1 MAFEMVETP
10 LPVFRTYIG
19 NLLYSTL
26 DLADEMISSAPAVLG
41 QVDIQ
46 DIFSRD
52 FADISIGDIQ
62 VKRNTAKMAIGET
75 EVSPK
80 SLRINLLSS
89 RQKSELGSNPNGIFV
104 DTAGGRKVLTVT
116 DYSKRIK
123 ADEFPAV
130 IALSDEI
137 PLFAGLKRCGKSR
150 SKSLL
155 WLEQLKNTTV
165 NWELTY
171 LFGVTCAFSDDQ
183 HISVA
188 SSNSAELDAGI
199 MGNASKLLS
208 LGCNGL
214 VVGGAGMGE
223 SLHQLEVAVR
233 SVKAA
238 ASAIELQRVE
248 ENSNSSSRK
257 ILVMVQE
264 MNSIEEILSAV
275 ESGGDLIGTNLPQ
288 VLSSSGLALTWN
300 LKGKSSSTIGDSGDI
315 KNDTSDS
322 EKRKQLYPTSA
333 TGERLDDDCVENPTK
348 RQNTDTA
355 SVIPA
360 LSITHITP
368 APTLLDS
375 SIKDSVDDDD
385 DKGADI
391 KSRTTPD
398 EFKHAYSN
406 GGVVNLWDTVHRK
419 TLRPILDNCVCHACR
434 NHTRAYIH
442 HLLLAKEMLGDI
454 LVYCHNQH
462 QILQMF
468 NEIRVV
474 KEIDKKS
481 LTADGGDFNSWKN
494 ALIST
499 MQ

>member
-1 MAFEMVETP
+1 MAFETVETP
-10 LPVFRTYIG
+10 LPVFKTYIG

-26 DLADEMISSAPAVLG
+26 DLNDEIIATAPAVLG

-46 DIFSRD
+46 DIFGRD

-62 VKRNTAKMAIGET
+62 VQRDAT
-75 EVSPK
+75 EEVTLNSDLPPK
-80 SLRINLLSS
+80 HLRMNVLSS

-123 ADEFPAV
+123 ADKFPAV

-137 PLFAGLKRCGKSR
+137 PLFAGLKRCGKAR

-165 NWELTY
+165 ILEQTY

-183 HISVA
+183 HLSVA
-188 SSNSAELDAGI
+188 SSTSEELDSGI
-199 MGNASKLLS
+199 MTNASKLLS
-208 LGCNGL
+208 LGCDGL

-223 SLHQLEVAVR
+223 SLHQLEVAIR

-238 ASAIELQRVE
+238 ASATTTER
-248 ENSNSSSRK
+248 SADTNSSSGGSSSRRVL
-257 ILVMVQE
+257 IMVQE
-264 MNSIEEILSAV
+264 MNTIKEILSAV

-300 LKGKSSSTIGDSGDI
+300 LKGKHGFSDIGSI
-315 KNDTSDS
+315 KSDAS
-322 EKRKQLYPTSA
+322 DNEKRKQQSSPTSGGDR
-333 TGERLDDDCVENPTK
+333 TNDSLENPTK
-348 RQNTDTA
+348 RQNTDIA
-355 SVIPA
+355 AVIPA
-360 LSITHITP
+360 LSTRNT
-368 APTLLDS
+368 AATTVDS
-375 SIKDSVDDDD
+375 SISASIDD
-385 DKGADI
+385 DKETDVR
-391 KSRTTPD
+391 SRTTPD
-398 EFKHAYSN
+398 DFKHAQTN
-406 GGVVNLWDTVHRK
+406 GGVINLWDIIHRK
-419 TLRPILDNCVCHACR
+419 SLQPILANCICHACR
-434 NHTRAYIH
+434 NHTRAYVH

-454 LVYCHNQH
+454 LLYCHNQH

-468 NEIRVV
+468 NEIRFVT
-474 KEIDKKS
+474 EIDKNS
-481 LTADGGDFNSWKN
+481 LTGDGSAFNGWKN
-494 ALIST
+494 ELMAT

>member
-1 MAFEMVETP
+1 MVETP

-75 EVSPK
+75 EVSLK
-80 SLRINLLSS
+80 SLRMNLLSS

-137 PLFAGLKRCGKSR
+137 PLFAGLKRCGKAR
-150 SKSLL
+150 SKSML

-165 NWELTY
+165 DWELTY

-183 HISVA
+183 HLSVA
-188 SSNSAELDAGI
+188 SSNSAELDSGI
-199 MGNASKLLS
+199 MNNASKLLS
-208 LGCNGL
+208 LGCDGL

-238 ASAIELQRVE
+238 ASATALQRME
-248 ENSNSSSRK
+248 ENSSSSSSSSRK
-257 ILVMVQE
+257 VLVMVQE
-264 MNSIEEILSAV
+264 MNSIKEILSAV

-288 VLSSSGLALTWN
+288 ILSSSGLALTWN
-300 LKGKSSSTIGDSGDI
+300 LKVKSSSAIGGSGDI

-322 EKRKQLYPTSA
+322 EKRKQSSPTSA
-333 TGERLDDDCVENPTK
+333 TGERLNDDCVENPMK
-348 RQNTDTA
+348 RQYTDTA
-355 SVIPA
+355 AVIPA
-360 LSITHITP
+360 LSIRNVIP
-368 APTLLDS
+368 VSGLLES
-375 SIKDSVDDDD
+375 SIKDSVDDD
-385 DKGADI
+385 KGTEV

-406 GGVVNLWDTVHRK
+406 GGVINLWDIIHRK
-419 TLRPILDNCVCHACR
+419 SLRPILDNCFCHACR

-454 LVYCHNQH
+454 LLYCHNQH

-468 NEIRVV
+468 NQIRVI
-474 KEIDKKS
+474 KEIDKKC

-494 ALIST
+494 ALTST

>member
-10 LPVFRTYIG
+10 LPVFKTYIG

-26 DLADEMISSAPAVLG
+26 DLADELISSAPAVLG

-46 DIFSRD
+46 DIFGRD
-52 FADISIGDIQ
+52 FADISIDDIQ
-62 VKRNTAKMAIGET
+62 VQRNISKVAIGDT
-75 EVSPK
+75 EMLPK
-80 SLRINLLSS
+80 SMRMNLLSS

-123 ADEFPAV
+123 ADEFPAA

-137 PLFAGLKRCGKSR
+137 PLFAGLKRCGKAR

-155 WLEQLKNTTV
+155 WLEQLKNTSV

-171 LFGVTCAFSDDQ
+171 IFGVTCAFSDDQ
-183 HISVA
+183 HLSVA
-188 SSNSAELDAGI
+188 SSNSAEIDSGI
-199 MGNASKLLS
+199 MNNASKLLS
-208 LGCNGL
+208 LGCDGL

-238 ASAIELQRVE
+238 ASATALQRIE
-248 ENSNSSSRK
+248 ENSSSSRK
-257 ILVMVQE
+257 VLVMVQE
-264 MNSIEEILSAV
+264 MNSIKEILSAV

-300 LKGKSSSTIGDSGDI
+300 LKVKPSSTVGDIGDI
-315 KNDTSDS
+315 KNDTFDN
-322 EKRKQLYPTSA
+322 EKRKQSSPTSA
-333 TGERLDDDCVENPTK
+333 AGERLIDDCVENPMK

-355 SVIPA
+355 AVIPA
-360 LSITHITP
+360 LSIRNIMP
-368 APTLLDS
+368 ASELLDS
-375 SIKDSVDDDD
+375 SISDSVDDD
-385 DKGADI
+385 KGTDT
-391 KSRTTPD
+391 KSGTTPD

-406 GGVVNLWDTVHRK
+406 GGVINLWDTVHRK

-454 LVYCHNQH
+454 LLYCHNQH

-468 NEIRVV
+468 NEIRAV
-474 KEIDKKS
+474 KEIDKNC
-481 LTADGGDFNSWKN
+481 LTADGGNFDSWKN
-494 ALIST
+494 ALMST

>member
-10 LPVFRTYIG
+10 LPVFKTYIG

-26 DLADEMISSAPAVLG
+26 DLADELISSAPAVLG

-46 DIFSRD
+46 DIFGRD
-52 FADISIGDIQ
+52 FADISIDDIQ
-62 VKRNTAKMAIGET
+62 VQRNISKVAIGDT
-75 EVSPK
+75 EMLPK
-80 SLRINLLSS
+80 SMRMNLLSS

-137 PLFAGLKRCGKSR
+137 PLFAGLKRCGKAR

-183 HISVA
+183 HLSVA
-188 SSNSAELDAGI
+188 SPNSAEIDSGI
-199 MGNASKLLS
+199 MSNASKLLS
-208 LGCNGL
+208 LGCDGL

-238 ASAIELQRVE
+238 ASATALQRIE
-248 ENSNSSSRK
+248 DNSSSCRK
-257 ILVMVQE
+257 VLVMVQE
-264 MNSIEEILSAV
+264 MNSIKEIMSAV

-300 LKGKSSSTIGDSGDI
+300 LKLESSTTIGDSGDI
-315 KNDTSDS
+315 KNDAFDN
-322 EKRKQLYPTSA
+322 EKRKQSSSTSA
-333 TGERLDDDCVENPTK
+333 TGERLNDDCLENPLK

-355 SVIPA
+355 AVIPA
-360 LSITHITP
+360 LSIRNIMP
-368 APTLLDS
+368 A
-375 SIKDSVDDDD
+375 SINDAVDD
-385 DKGADI
+385 DKGTDI
-391 KSRTTPD
+391 KSHTTPD

-406 GGVVNLWDTVHRK
+406 GGVINLWDIIHRK

-454 LVYCHNQH
+454 LLYCHNQH
-462 QILQMF
+462 QILQLF

-474 KEIDKKS
+474 KEIDKKC
-481 LTADGGDFNSWKN
+481 LTADGGAFNSWKN
-494 ALIST
+494 ALTST